1 MDTTPSLPVEFHR
14 NETNKQ
20 RMRFKKDFLIFLPS
34 EVLGIPCTIFNS
46 IIQVTL
52 MSFAMQNSRR
62 PQIWRGRGDFQNRI
76 LVNECCLN
84 ANVFMVIEILREKW
98 WKMGQRIHNM
108 HNAFSSSVL
117 WFYLTTWKY
126 VSVLSDIS

>member
-1 MDTTPSLPVEFHR
+1 MDTTPLLPVEFHR

-62 PQIWRGRGDFQNRI
+62 PQI
-76 LVNECCLN
+76 
-84 ANVFMVIEILREKW
+84 
-98 WKMGQRIHNM
+98 
-108 HNAFSSSVL
+108 
-117 WFYLTTWKY
+117 
-126 VSVLSDIS
+126 